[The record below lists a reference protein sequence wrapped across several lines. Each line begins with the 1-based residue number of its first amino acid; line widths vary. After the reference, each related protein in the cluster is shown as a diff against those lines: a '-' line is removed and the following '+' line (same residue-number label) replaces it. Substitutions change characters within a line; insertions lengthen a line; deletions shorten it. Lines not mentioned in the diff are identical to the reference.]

1 MTVFVIWTWVVK
13 PEKQEEHNRMMQRYL
28 KYIKENPEIS
38 RVVKSM
44 KVFTQTFGGIY
55 GSYVQLIEY
64 NSLADYERLQ
74 GRLLKDKEYM
84 EILQE
89 FMLVIDPAKLSVN
102 VWNAVT

>member
-55 GSYVQLIEY
+55 GSYVELLECD
-64 NSLADYERLQ
+64 SLADYEKAQ
-74 GRLLKDKEYM
+74 ARLLKDKEYM

-89 FMLVIDPAKLSVN
+89 FMLVIEPAELCID
-102 VWNAVT
+102 VWNTVM